1 MNTATIGSHHW
12 PTSLWRKLM
21 WSGAIALLLAPAV
34 AMQFS
39 TEVNWTLVDFLVFG
53 TMLAIA
59 GGSVE
64 IAARASRDQAYLI
77 ATILSVGAG
86 FLMVWANLAVGI
98 IGNED
103 NPANLIFFA
112 VLGVGI
118 LGALI
123 ARLRPAG
130 MAHALHATALA
141 QFAAAIT
148 AAAMGWGQVWVF
160 TAIYIA
166 LWLIA
171 ARLYANA
178 AEREALMNHP
188 DRQGA

>member
-34 AMQFS
+34 GMQFS
-39 TEVNWTLVDFLVFG
+39 TEVNWTPVDFIVFG
-53 TMLAIA
+53 TLLAIA

-64 IAARASRDQAYLI
+64 IAARASRDRAYLI
-77 ATILSVGAG
+77 ATVIAVGAG

-130 MAHALHATALA
+130 MAHALRATALA
-141 QFAAAIT
+141 QFAAAVT
-148 AAAMGWGQVWVF
+148 AAVMGWGHVWVF

-166 LWLIA
+166 LWLIS

-178 AEREALMNHP
+178 AEREVL
-188 DRQGA
+188 QGEQDV

>member
-12 PTSLWRKLM
+12 PTSVWRKLM
-21 WSGAIALLLAPAV
+21 WSGAIALLLAPGIG
-34 AMQFS
+34 MQFS
-39 TEVNWTLVDFLVFG
+39 TEVNWTPVDFIVFG

-59 GGSVE
+59 GGIVE

-77 ATILSVGAG
+77 ATVIAVGAG

-98 IGNED
+98 IGSEN
-103 NPANLIFFA
+103 NPANLIFFG
-112 VLGVGI
+112 VLGVGV

-123 ARLRPAG
+123 ARLRAAG
-130 MAHALHATALA
+130 MARALQATALA

-148 AAAMGWGQVWVF
+148 AAAVGWGQVWVF

-166 LWLIA
+166 LWLSS

-178 AEREALMNHP
+178 AEREARFNHP
-188 DRQGA
+188 DREGV